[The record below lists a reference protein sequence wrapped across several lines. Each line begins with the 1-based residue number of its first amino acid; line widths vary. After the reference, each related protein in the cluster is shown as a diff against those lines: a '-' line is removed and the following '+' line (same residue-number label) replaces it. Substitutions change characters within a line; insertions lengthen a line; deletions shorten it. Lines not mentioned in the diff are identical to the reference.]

1 MGSRAVFLL
10 ALLVAG
16 PIRAADP
23 HFDGKSWWATVSV
36 LADDKFEGRNTG
48 SPGERAAQDYVV
60 GELRKLGI
68 RSAGTQGYF
77 QPIELKSRAIDESQS
92 SIVLIRDG
100 QEQPL
105 SLGREAYF
113 STRIDLAPFVAAPL
127 VFVGYGLKV
136 PEQGYDDY
144 AGLDLKGKIAV
155 TLAGS
160 PEPMSAALGAH
171 YQTLAE
177 RWKALRD
184 AGAIGVL
191 ALPNPASMDIPWSR
205 MSLSRTQASMALV
218 GAEFNDTPGEL
229 FLATFNPDYA
239 DLLFAGSGHTFA
251 EIAALAKDRKP
262 LPRFALPV
270 SLRAKAQVVT
280 EAVHSN
286 NLVAVIPGHDPT
298 RRSEYV
304 VLSAHLDHLGVGQPI
319 DGDRIYNGA
328 MDNASGAAM
337 LLDVARALQRR
348 NLRLKRSVLFVWVTG
363 EEKGLLG
370 SRYFATRPTVR
381 ATKIV
386 ADLNTDMFLPIAPL
400 KIITVYG
407 LAESDLGDRV
417 STVATHL
424 GLEVQADPEPLR
436 NAFVRSDQYSF
447 IKKGIP
453 SLALKVGFLPG
464 SPEEPLFKQWLTQR
478 YHAPSDDIDQPVDLA
493 AAGGFEDVMFALTV
507 SVANDPQRPEWKG
520 DSFFKR
526 FARSAP

>member
-1 MGSRAVFLL
+1 MRSRTAFLCL
-10 ALLVAG
+10 LLVTG
-16 PIRAADP
+16 PIGAAGS
-23 HFDGKSWWATVSV
+23 HFDGKSWWATVRV

-48 SPGERAAQDYVV
+48 SPGERAAQDYIV
-60 GELRKLGI
+60 GQLRALGI
-68 RSAGTQGYF
+68 HPAGTQGYF
-77 QPIELKSRAIDESQS
+77 QPIDLKSRTIDEAQS
-92 SIVLIRDG
+92 AIVLIRDG

-127 VFVGYGLKV
+127 VFVGYGLQV

-155 TLAGS
+155 TLSGS

-177 RWKALRD
+177 RWKALEA

-205 MSLSRTQASMALV
+205 MTLSRTQASMALV
-218 GAEFNDTPGEL
+218 GAEFNDTPSEL
-229 FLATFNPDYA
+229 FLATFNPEYA

-251 EIAALAKDRKP
+251 EIAVLAKERKP

-270 SLRAKAQVVT
+270 SLRATAQVVS
-280 EAVHSN
+280 EPVHSN
-286 NLVAVIPGHDPT
+286 NLVAVIPGHDPKL
-298 RRSEYV
+298 SSDYV

-319 DGDRIYNGA
+319 NGDRIYNGA

-337 LLDVARALQRR
+337 LLDVARALRQGPM
-348 NLRLKRSVLFVWVTG
+348 RLKRSVLFVWVTG

-370 SRYFATRPTVR
+370 SRYFATRPTVP
-381 ATKIV
+381 ADSIV
-386 ADLNTDMFLPIAPL
+386 ADLNTDMFLPIVPL
-400 KIITVYG
+400 KMLTVYG

-417 STVATHL
+417 SAVAQQL
-424 GLEVQADPEPLR
+424 GYAVQADPEPLR
-436 NAFVRSDQYSF
+436 NSFVRSDQYSF
-447 IKKGIP
+447 IKQGVP

-464 SPEEPLFKQWLTQR
+464 SPEEPLFKQWLTER
-478 YHAPSDDIDQPVDLA
+478 YHAPSDDLDQPVDLA

-507 SVANDPQRPEWKG
+507 AVADAPERPAWKS

-526 FARSAP
+526 FAVAKP